1 MSKAVENVLN
11 NKDAKATD
19 YFELVNTYEYSD
31 LSVHKAGNTVISM
44 SINAFEEFSG
54 VYEFKQKC
62 STSHFSIEKSNVES
76 VTGKMLDNMDTCLI
90 EINMKDESKIS
101 ICVYHTDTNAKRE
114 VRERF
119 YESDVFS
126 LMDYLNDD
134 AHKVMLVNIH
144 DAFGLEIKLNDIKNC
159 SLVETEEAYEMQI
172 DSMTFPLVDDS
183 CNEIYIKENSSCDTI
198 LIRPYGQPFLE
209 ISIFVSKKN
218 SN

>member
-31 LSVHKAGNTVISM
+31 LSVHKDGNTVISM

-134 AHKVMLVNIH
+134 TNKVMLVNIH
-144 DAFGLEIKLNDIKNC
+144 DAFGLEVKLNDIKNC

-209 ISIFVSKKN
+209 ISILVSKEN
-218 SN
+218 SK

>member
-31 LSVHKAGNTVISM
+31 LSVHKDGNTVISM

-134 AHKVMLVNIH
+134 THKVMLVNIH
-144 DAFGLEIKLNDIKNC
+144 DAFGLEVKLNDIKNC

-209 ISIFVSKKN
+209 ISILVSKEN
-218 SN
+218 SK

>member
-31 LSVHKAGNTVISM
+31 LSVHKDGNTVISM

-119 YESDVFS
+119 YES
-126 LMDYLNDD
+126 
-134 AHKVMLVNIH
+134 
-144 DAFGLEIKLNDIKNC
+144 
-159 SLVETEEAYEMQI
+159 
-172 DSMTFPLVDDS
+172 
-183 CNEIYIKENSSCDTI
+183 
-198 LIRPYGQPFLE
+198 
-209 ISIFVSKKN
+209 
-218 SN
+218 

>member
-31 LSVHKAGNTVISM
+31 LSVYKDGNTVISM

-134 AHKVMLVNIH
+134 THKVMLVNIH
-144 DAFGLEIKLNDIKNC
+144 DAFGLEVKLNDIKNC

-209 ISIFVSKKN
+209 ISILVSKEN
-218 SN
+218 SK